1 MPIYE
6 YQCEN
11 GHEFEVIQK
20 RQEPALERCPTCS
33 GIAHRKISLVHQLKD
48 AGIYVFDKRFGGKD
62 ILHDPTFSDRERG
75 EILSRTMSEWQ
86 SERNMP

>member
-11 GHEFEVIQK
+11 GHEFEVMQK
-20 RQEPALERCPTCS
+20 IGQPALESCPICL
-33 GIAHRKISLVHQLKD
+33 GIVHRKIPLVHQLKG
-48 AGIYVFDKRFGGKD
+48 AGIYFFDKRYGERD

-75 EILSRTMSEWQ
+75 EILSRTMSQWD
-86 SERNMP
+86 SGKNLP